1 MIGPVK
7 LHQKHQKQTKFCSA
21 RNLLKV
27 LRDSIR
33 KWRSYWKKYFLDKSV
48 EEDEIKE
55 EHVKLVPDRRKHEML
70 HVENKMCLQG

>member
-33 KWRSYWKKYFLDKSV
+33 KWRSYWKKCFLNKSK
-48 EEDEIKE
+48 EEDEVKE
-55 EHVKLVPDRRKHEML
+55 EHAKLVP
-70 HVENKMCLQG
+70 G